1 MSDFEKELIKNGYE
15 KFNVPVFKKYASKF
29 YQKKVRDSDGIPK
42 YCIDCYFY
50 GYNDRYKY
58 EFELY
63 METGVCCVNTKLY
76 GFTSDNLDLV
86 KIENKIEEMYQ
97 GIGDKLYEHE

>member
-1 MSDFEKELIKNGYE
+1 MSNFEKELIKNGYK

-29 YQKKVRDSDGIPK
+29 YQKKVRDNDGIPK
-42 YCIDCYFY
+42 YYIDCYFY
-50 GYNDRYKY
+50 GYNDIYRY

-63 METGVCCVNTKLY
+63 VETGLCCIKTLLY
-76 GFTSDNLDLV
+76 GFSPDNLNLL

-97 GIGDKLYEHE
+97 KFGDILHE